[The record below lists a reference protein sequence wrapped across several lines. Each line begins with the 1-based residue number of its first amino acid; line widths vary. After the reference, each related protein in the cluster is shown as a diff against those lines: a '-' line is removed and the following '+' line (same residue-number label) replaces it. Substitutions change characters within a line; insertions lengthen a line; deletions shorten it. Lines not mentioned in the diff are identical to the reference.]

1 MDNDFNKLDW
11 SLVQAFLAVAETGS
25 LSAAARSLS
34 SSQPTL
40 GRQIKALEQ
49 QLGAELFQRQ
59 SRGFNLSDT
68 GAELVE
74 PAKAMRTA
82 MQDIALKAA
91 GQRESLKGTVRITAS
106 DMLSTNQIPHIIRDI
121 RIAEPDIQIE
131 LVPSD
136 ESRNLLYREA
146 DIAIRMY
153 QPTQLDLVARHIGGI
168 TLGVFAAKNYLARRG
183 HPTMQTFAQHDFV
196 GYDANPAILE
206 GFKAAGIHRK
216 REDFA
221 VRCDDQNAYWELVR
235 AGCGIGFSQT
245 NIGDADPLVER
256 LNLGFEIPQL
266 PMWLTAHEAIRQ
278 TPRIRRVWDLLLV
291 GLKPLVA

>member
-1 MDNDFNKLDW
+1 MVNDVSKLDW
-11 SLVQAFLAVAETGS
+11 SLMQAFVAVAETGS
-25 LSAAARSLS
+25 LSAAARLLR

-49 QLGAELFQRQ
+49 QLDAELFKRQ
-59 SRGFNLSDT
+59 SRGFDLTQT
-68 GAELVE
+68 GSELVE
-74 PAKAMRTA
+74 PAKAMRSA

-106 DMLSTNQIPHIIRDI
+106 DMLSTNQIPQIIRNI

-153 QPTQLDLVARHIGGI
+153 KPTQLDLVTRHVGGISIGVYAAKDYIARHG
-168 TLGVFAAKNYLARRG
+168 K
-183 HPTMQTFAQHDFV
+183 PTFETFSKHDVV
-196 GYDANPAILE
+196 GYDTNPAILE
-206 GFKAAGIHRK
+206 GFKAVGIDAK
-216 REDFA
+216 REDFV

-235 AGCGIGFSQT
+235 AGCGVGFSQT
-245 NIGDADPLVER
+245 NIGDLDPVVER
-256 LNLGFEIPQL
+256 VDLGFEIPPL

-278 TPRIRRVWDLLLV
+278 TPRIRRVWDLLLE